1 MIDDDEK
8 VIYEKAT
15 GADLHSIASIH
26 IDSLGVGILS
36 NCGINFLERMYASI
50 MKIPSN
56 SIVVAKYNGRVI
68 GFIVGIVEDVS
79 PLGSLR
85 LVSLIIFLFNC
96 IRKPYLIISAI
107 TVFKNINRD
116 CERPGDIEI
125 SHLAID
131 PRYREMG
138 IGTKLI
144 SIIEKFAMSRGFKSI
159 FTRTHNNR
167 LEKFYKHK
175 FNALEES
182 RFSTP
187 KIDYVMLKW
196 QVDRKRR

>member
-1 MIDDDEK
+1 MIDHDEK
-8 VIYEKAT
+8 VIYETAS
-15 GADLHSIASIH
+15 GADLRSIASIH
-26 IDSLGVGILS
+26 KDSLGVGILS

-50 MKIPSN
+50 MKVPSN

-85 LVSLIIFLFNC
+85 LDSLLILLFNS
-96 IRKPYLIISAI
+96 IRKPYLFISAI

-116 CERPGDIEI
+116 FNRPGDIEI
-125 SHLAID
+125 SHLAVD
-131 PRYREMG
+131 ARYREMG
-138 IGTKLI
+138 VGTKLI
-144 SIIEKFAMSRGFKSI
+144 SIIERKAMSRGFKSI

-167 LEKFYKHK
+167 LVKFYKSK
-175 FNALEES
+175 FNASEES

-196 QVDRKRR
+196 QVDKERL